1 MRKIFKKKQ
10 EKKKTGK
17 EENRKRKKTIS
28 NYVYKMLKYYLLSQ
42 SLFV

>member
-17 EENRKRKKTIS
+17 EKKTIS